1 MFFVIS
7 FQAFS
12 DHSSECYV
20 TIFHEESLKN
30 RNLKLKIS
38 TLALSCDSKIA
49 WIFGSVLTEKL
60 VPTMIAGNASDNWKK
75 KCLGDE
81 DVST

>member
-20 TIFHEESLKN
+20 TIFHVESLKN

-38 TLALSCDSKIA
+38 TLALSFDSKIA
-49 WIFGSVLTEKL
+49 WKSSEFWLKSVYQPWLQVMQVTIE
-60 VPTMIAGNASDNWKK
+60 K